1 MVKKGLL
8 VWLLALA
15 AFGDNIVMDR
25 VRTLMDEETFAAHKK
40 LIDLLFEDQNSY
52 MRSSSVDMVKVAT
65 TLEENGLLNLALPS
79 ARQIELIFEYGG
91 ENPLF
96 FMKLMT
102 DTLRNMGLSFILT
115 KEARLEKEGFV
126 WRVTFESKT
135 VPDPVLLAK
144 RLEKNRAVVT
154 DLERLDAAEWRYRIE
169 MDGAVVDA
177 KPIRAGESLKIVRP
191 IRPVW
196 MEVGAIKRL
205 IIRELPGSHWY
216 ADVVVYD
223 KMLRILSMKQ
233 NETRTRYL
241 NLRLP
246 ADAAYVKIGDRFTLE
261 NLRSGLKL
269 TAKGEK

>member
-1 MVKKGLL
+1 MVKKSLLAGLL
-8 VWLLALA
+8 CLC
-15 AFGDNIVMDR
+15 AFGESLLMDR
-25 VRTLMDEETFAAHKK
+25 VRSLLDEETFAAHRK

-52 MRSSSVDMVKVAT
+52 MRSSSVDMIKVAT
-65 TLEENGLLNLALPS
+65 TLEENGLLDLALPS
-79 ARQIELIFEYGG
+79 PRRIELTFEYGG

-126 WRVTFESKT
+126 WVVTFESKT
-135 VPDPVLLAK
+135 VPDPVLLAR
-144 RLEKNRAVVT
+144 RLQKNRAVVT
-154 DLERLDAAEWRYRIE
+154 DLERLDAARWRYRIE
-169 MDGAVVDA
+169 MENAVVDA

-196 MEVGAIKRL
+196 MEVGAVKRL
-205 IIRELPGSHWY
+205 VIRELPGSHWY

-241 NLRLP
+241 DLRLP

>member
-1 MVKKGLL
+1 VLQKVQSL
-8 VWLLALA
+8 V
-15 AFGDNIVMDR
+15 DK
-25 VRTLMDEETFAAHKK
+25 ETYASHSK
-40 LIDLLFEDQNSY
+40 LITLLFEDEDAF
-52 MRSSSVDMVKVAT
+52 MKSSSVDMIKVAT

-79 ARQIELIFEYGG
+79 VSQIELTFEYGG

-102 DTLRNMGLSFILT
+102 DTLRNMGLTFVLT
-115 KEARLEKEGFV
+115 KHAGLDKEGFV
-126 WRVTFESKT
+126 WTVTFEGKV

-144 RLEKNRAVVT
+144 RLEKYNATVT
-154 DLERLDAAEWRYRIE
+154 DLQRLDAARWRYRID
-169 MDGAVVDA
+169 MSNANIAA
-177 KPIRAGESLKIVRP
+177 KPIHAGESIRIVRP

-196 MEVGAIKRL
+196 MEVSRVKRL

-223 KMLRILSMKQ
+223 KMLHILSMKQ

-241 NLRLP
+241 SLRLP
-246 ADAAYVKIGDRFTLE
+246 ADAAYVKISDRFTLE
-261 NLRSGLKL
+261 NLRSGVKL